1 MGGEEREILGASC
14 TVLHR
19 HSTLKCSKW
28 LDGGV
33 FWLLFDSHDDLD
45 DRQASKEAY
54 IHSMG
59 VGVSNGM

>member
-1 MGGEEREILGASC
+1 MREEKEILGASC

-33 FWLLFDSHDDLD
+33 LWFDSEDDD
-45 DRQASKEAY
+45 
-54 IHSMG
+54 
-59 VGVSNGM
+59 